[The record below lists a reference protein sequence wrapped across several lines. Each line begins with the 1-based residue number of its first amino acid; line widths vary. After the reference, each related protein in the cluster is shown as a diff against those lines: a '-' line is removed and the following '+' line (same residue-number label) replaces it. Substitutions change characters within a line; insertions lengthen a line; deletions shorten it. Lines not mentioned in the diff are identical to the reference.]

1 MTDQTR
7 TPLIR
12 KESAGN
18 SPQDEGI
25 SFTERDRD
33 LTGLLARITHG
44 DEGALGDLY
53 DKTGSRVYGLAFR
66 ILNDVTMAEEVAMD
80 VYLQVW
86 RQAGQFDQSRS
97 RPMVWLTVL
106 TRSRAI
112 DRIRVGR
119 KERARRKP
127 IEDISEEMSID
138 GNPEQHSVQLE
149 QGRIV
154 RHGLYSLPP
163 EQREVIEL
171 GYFEGLSQSEIA
183 QKTGQPLGTVKTR
196 VRLGM
201 IRLRNILGPLHK
213 GFA

>member
-1 MTDQTR
+1 MDDHFR
-7 TPLIR
+7 PSIIR
-12 KESAGN
+12 NESVGL
-18 SPQDEGI
+18 SKQDDEV
-25 SFTERDRD
+25 SLTERERD
-33 LTGLLARITHG
+33 LIGLLARIAHG
-44 DEGALGDLY
+44 EEGALGDLY
-53 DKTGSRVYGLAFR
+53 DMTGSRVFGLAFR

-86 RQAGQFDQSRS
+86 RQAGQFDQSRGM
-97 RPMVWLTVL
+97 PMVWLTML

-119 KERARRKP
+119 KDRARCKP
-127 IEDISEEMSID
+127 IEDISEEMSME
-138 GNPEQHSVQLE
+138 GNPEQHSVLLE

-171 GYFEGLSQSEIA
+171 GYFDGLSQSEIA

-201 IRLRNILGPLHK
+201 IRLRTILGPLQK
-213 GFA
+213 GLG

>member
-1 MTDQTR
+1 MADRTRIRRNVPDSNLESPATVNTPHEFDQE
-7 TPLIR
+7 LI
-12 KESAGN
+12 
-18 SPQDEGI
+18 
-25 SFTERDRD
+25 
-33 LTGLLARITHG
+33 GLLGRIVKG
-44 DEGALGDLY
+44 DEDALGALY
-53 DKTGSRVYGLAFR
+53 DKTGPKMYGLAFR
-66 ILNDVTMAEEVAMD
+66 VLGDPTMAEEVVMD

-86 RQAGQFDQSRS
+86 QKAHQFDQQKGMPS
-97 RPMVWLTVL
+97 VWLTVL

-112 DRIRVGR
+112 DRIRVG
-119 KERARRKP
+119 KKDRASCKP
-127 IEDISEEMSID
+127 IEDIAEEMSMD

-183 QKTGQPLGTVKTR
+183 QKTGQPIGTVKTR

-201 IRLRNILGPLHK
+201 IRLRNILGPLQQ
-213 GFA
+213 GLV